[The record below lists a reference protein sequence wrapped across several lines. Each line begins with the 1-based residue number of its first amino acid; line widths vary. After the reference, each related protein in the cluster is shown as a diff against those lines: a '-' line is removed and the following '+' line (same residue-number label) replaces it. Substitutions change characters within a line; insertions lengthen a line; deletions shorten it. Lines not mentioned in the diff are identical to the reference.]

1 MEEERTTLQRE
12 GDLFVVLL
20 SLWHILL
27 NPYFV
32 SSSVPGALIHGKPP
46 DAAKF
51 GHALKI
57 I

>member
-27 NPYFV
+27 NPYFI